1 MMWYNQKTNQE
12 GILDM
17 KKSGI
22 LFYLLVAIPVLAVV
36 LAAAGDSVMVFDTVT
51 KETQYYS
58 YFDILPVTKLAMLTP
73 LSALLA
79 AASGISAAVYMAKKK
94 EGAMK
99 ATGYLALAAACIAVI
114 PNVGLPL
121 LLFAEYVLT
130 CYLGKQKW
138 QEEKKNKQQE
148 RLPLKRR

>member
-1 MMWYNQKTNQE
+1 M
-12 GILDM
+12 DM

-58 YFDILPVTKLAMLTP
+58 YFDILPVAKLAMLTP

-114 PNVGLPL
+114 PNILREQVMVIPNVGLPL